1 MIDYRLHVALDKYF
15 SCLLLKIVCSRHIKS
30 QKSKLF
36 SFVFVILQVHFVYIH
51 VTSPEIVL
59 QIVKNF
65 LL

>member
-36 SFVFVILQVHFVYIH
+36 SFVFVILQVYIH

>member
-36 SFVFVILQVHFVYIH
+36 SFVFVILQVYIH
-51 VTSPEIVL
+51 VASPEIVL